1 MICKWCVA
9 ARAEVRQW
17 PGQTKTGQ
25 VRGGAVHAAASGG
38 RLVIAISEEPT
49 PGGDGAV
56 WIDEDREYEKGQDGD
71 Q

>member
-1 MICKWCVA
+1 M
-9 ARAEVRQW
+9 
-17 PGQTKTGQ
+17 
-25 VRGGAVHAAASGG
+25 HAAASGG
-38 RLVIAISEEPT
+38 RLVIAISEDPT